1 VLLHRT
7 VQGGM
12 GAGKAGGA
20 GAGRAGGTPLSK
32 KSTQFSLGLVRWVGR
47 GEGTYPRIWVI

>member
-1 VLLHRT
+1 MCARSGVLLHRT

-20 GAGRAGGTPLSK
+20 GAGRAGGLEAA
-32 KSTQFSLGLVRWVGR
+32 WA
-47 GEGTYPRIWVI
+47 